1 MRSILLPAA
10 LAMSLASVGCIRS
23 YNVTPLS
30 NASLQGTV
38 TSPDGV
44 EVKTKAFLAPAEI
57 AEKFGTEIAEDRQVI
72 PVQVLI
78 TNKSTATYRVLRSS
92 FVIEEQAQKV
102 RLEAL
107 DSNQMYA
114 IGRHGYG
121 APVCGLIFGGPLG
134 VPSLVTTL
142 IANNKLQED
151 YIHKGFLDALIEPN
165 KEAAGVLMFD
175 PAARALSRS
184 GKYKLI
190 VELENTVSKAKVVIE
205 QALS

>member
-1 MRSILLPAA
+1 MRSMFLPAA
-10 LAMSLASVGCIRS
+10 LALGLASVGCIRS

-30 NASLQGTV
+30 TASLQGTV

-44 EVKTKAFLAPAEI
+44 EMKTKAFLAPGEI
-57 AEKFGTEIAEDRQVI
+57 AEKFGTKLAEDRQVI

-78 TNKSTATYRVLRSS
+78 TNRSAATYRVLRSA
-92 FVIEEQAQKV
+92 FVMEEQTQKV

-142 IANNKLQED
+142 IANNKLQDD
-151 YIHKGFLDALIEPN
+151 YSRKAFLDTLIEPN
-165 KEAAGVLMFD
+165 KEAVGVLMFD
-175 PAARALSRS
+175 PATRALNRN
-184 GKYKLI
+184 GRYKLI
-190 VELENTVSKAKVVIE
+190 VELENTVSKAKLVIE
-205 QALS
+205 QVLS